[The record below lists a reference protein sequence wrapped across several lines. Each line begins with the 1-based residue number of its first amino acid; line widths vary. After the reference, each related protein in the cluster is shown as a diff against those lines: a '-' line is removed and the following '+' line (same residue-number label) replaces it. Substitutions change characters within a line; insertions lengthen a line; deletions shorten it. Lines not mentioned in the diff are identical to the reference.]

1 MTIKRIALFII
12 LGILPLFGFHLT
24 LTIDSFFANNRIE
37 IKPDI
42 LLNFIL
48 IFFPILLSI
57 PILILLRI
65 SFIEGFILLFIT
77 KIAVYYIDIGGP
89 FKNLDDAF
97 ISIGLTFIAADIVAL
112 SYVMLRQKN
121 KSLIHVF
128 IFIIA
133 SIVSFVLGYYLFV
146 FALWPTWS
154 ILSIII
160 AHMQSSNNA
169 AEPSNEAV
177 TGET

>member
-1 MTIKRIALFII
+1 MSSKRIALFIA
-12 LGILPLFGFHLT
+12 LGMLPLFGFSLT

-48 IFFPILLSI
+48 ILPPILLSI

-77 KIAVYYIDIGGP
+77 KITIYYIDIGGP
-89 FKNLDDAF
+89 YKNLDDAF

-121 KSLIHVF
+121 KNVRHVF

-133 SIVSFVLGYYLFV
+133 SIVSFALGYYFFV

-154 ILSIII
+154 ILPIII

-169 AEPSNEAV
+169 AEQSNKAV
-177 TGET
+177 TGGT